1 MLNGITT
8 NKNKNMTIKL
18 QYACERGITI
28 VALGKLMGLNRRNHM
43 TTNLHK
49 ASQFFN
55 CTKTKYHPCPLTY
68 HTVDPQY
75 LLEPL
80 ASDLPHP
87 FHKNHH

>member
-55 CTKTKYHPCPLTY
+55 CTKTKYHTPSSY
-68 HTVDPQY
+68 
-75 LLEPL
+75 
-80 ASDLPHP
+80 LPHCRSSISAGASG
-87 FHKNHH
+87 F